1 MKNNN
6 SSIVTISNTS
16 KKEAVTSYIKEN
28 RANQP
33 ESIQKGLRRNGY
45 TVSIGEIRSVLS
57 EVAGFSTRSETSTSR
72 ASRALATLPEGDARL
87 VEKAGTRVVT
97 GRDGMP
103 IIEAHAT
110 NQIKTVDQLLE
121 EAAYSPQEWEIV
133 SSEASVSHQ
142 MSKLNGLVPL
152 WRVKAKLKRKELS
165 ADYIADL
172 FKAGT
177 EAFKNALKIPMSKL
191 AKKDKSTA
199 KGVMVE
205 FALPDLHLGKLAWDD
220 ETGGGHWDL
229 GIAEK
234 AWKDAVLDLASRA
247 PKAEQAW
254 IVVGNDFF
262 NVDNQEGETT
272 SGTPQD
278 EDGRWQRTFQK
289 GQELMFWTI
298 ALLRRKFPKVKV
310 IMIYGNHDSQRSFY
324 LGECLAARFTNDP
337 QVEIDNAPRY
347 RKYYQWGDTGLGYT
361 HGDRV
366 KVKDLANLCQNEA
379 REIWGKTKRFELH
392 LGHLHQDIVRT
403 LGGVL
408 VRWIP
413 ALCPPDAWHSK
424 SGYTMSEKAA
434 MLFEYDQRGMRNML
448 VHYPDERLF
457 S

>member
-1 MKNNN
+1 MKKK
-6 SSIVTISNTS
+6 SQTISAKNET
-16 KKEAVTSYIKEN
+16 KA
-28 RANQP
+28 
-33 ESIQKGLRRNGY
+33 
-45 TVSIGEIRSVLS
+45 LS
-57 EVAGFSTRSETSTSR
+57 LPQSEGKSH
-72 ASRALATLPEGDARL
+72 L
-87 VEKAGTRVVT
+87 VEKTGIRVVN

-110 NQIKTVDQLLE
+110 NQIKTVDELLE
-121 EAAYSPQEWEIV
+121 QANYSPQEWEVI

-142 MSKLNGLVPL
+142 MSKINGLVPL
-152 WRVKAKLKRKELS
+152 WRVKAKLSKKELTT
-165 ADYIADL
+165 DYIAEL

-177 EAFKNALKIPMSKL
+177 KAFKDALKVPLSKL
-191 AKKDKSTA
+191 AKKDSKTA

-234 AWKDAVLDLASRA
+234 VWKDAILDLTARA

-254 IVVGNDFF
+254 IIVGNDFF

-298 ALLRRKFPKVKV
+298 GILRRKFPKVKV
-310 IMIYGNHDSQRSFY
+310 IMIYGNHDSQRAFY
-324 LGECLAARFTNDP
+324 LGECLANRFNGDNS
-337 QVEIDNAPRY
+337 VEIDNAPRY
-347 RKYYQWGDTGLGYT
+347 RKYYQWGETGLGYT
-361 HGDRV
+361 HGDRI

-392 LGHLHQDIVRT
+392 LGHLHQDIVKT

-434 MLFEYDQRGMRNML
+434 MLFEYDQKGMRNL
-448 VHYPDERLF
+448 HLHYPSQKNFD
-457 S
+457 